1 MGSSIQARGARGLGH
16 ATLAFCSAL
25 AAAAAQEMMSGMEV
39 PQKPWCLH
47 DFGWDWMML
56 FPHLGHLSNPVNK
69 YIYLFNQGL
78 KSIWSANQ
86 ATLDLPVCLPARS
99 SMCIQGNKN
108 SERQS
113 LERSKNTPWGVALQG
128 RRGMLAPELWYL
140 VLNMLERDSLVYLSP
155 DNFAT
160 RRSELALKKASKEIS
175 IDQTELVVRDR
186 ANDLTF
192 STATELDTTNAMR
205 QRALALD
212 LVKACRTCFF
222 VSINGLV

>member
-1 MGSSIQARGARGLGH
+1 
-16 ATLAFCSAL
+16 
-25 AAAAAQEMMSGMEV
+25 
-39 PQKPWCLH
+39 
-47 DFGWDWMML
+47 
-56 FPHLGHLSNPVNK
+56 
-69 YIYLFNQGL
+69 
-78 KSIWSANQ
+78 
-86 ATLDLPVCLPARS
+86 
-99 SMCIQGNKN
+99 
-108 SERQS
+108 
-113 LERSKNTPWGVALQG
+113 
-128 RRGMLAPELWYL
+128 
-140 VLNMLERDSLVYLSP
+140 MLERDSLVYLSP